1 MMLIGIT
8 GGIGSWKTTVCQL
21 LESFGFP
28 VYYSDDRAKWL
39 MENDLEVKNQL
50 IDLFGEQTFQN
61 NQLNR
66 PFLAQ
71 QIFENPHKR
80 SQINAIVHPAV
91 ALDFDRWMK
100 EQKHDL
106 IFKESALLFETGI
119 YKQAD
124 WNVLITAP
132 KEERIARVIAR
143 DRAKRSDVEARI
155 NAQMSD
161 EEKIKLA
168 DFVIE
173 NNNQNNLSNEVKKL
187 IKLLSDKEH

>member
-8 GGIGSWKTTVCQL
+8 GGIGSGKTTVCQL

-50 IDLFGEQTFQN
+50 LALFGNQTFQN

-71 QIFENPHKR
+71 QIFVDPQKR
-80 SQINAIVHPAV
+80 TQINAIVHPAV
-91 ALDFDRWMK
+91 ASDFEKWMK
-100 EQKHDL
+100 VQKHDL

-124 WNVLITAP
+124 LNVLITAP
-132 KEERIARVIAR
+132 KEERIARVLAR
-143 DRAKRSDVEARI
+143 DGVERSAVEARI

-168 DFVIE
+168 DYVIE
-173 NNNQNNLSNEVKKL
+173 NHKQSDLTNEVQKLIQRLSNKQ
-187 IKLLSDKEH
+187 H